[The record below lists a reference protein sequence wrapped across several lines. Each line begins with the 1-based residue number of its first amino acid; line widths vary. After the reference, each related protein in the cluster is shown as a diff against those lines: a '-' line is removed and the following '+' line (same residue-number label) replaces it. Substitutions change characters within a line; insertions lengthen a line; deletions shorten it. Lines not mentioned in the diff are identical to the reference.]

1 MNIWVFNKPPQD
13 IIAFIHDS
21 LKSGISR
28 FGWGW
33 FDSADLHAL
42 KTRAWQEYNKD
53 EKEAWHRTNFLL
65 GIEPGD
71 WIVHVNM
78 PQWGTLTPRK
88 STVLI
93 RLEKILHMVISATL
107 SELAPQA
114 LSHST
119 GTTGAFCQT
128 LAAD

>member
-71 WIVHVNM
+71 WIVHVN
-78 PQWGTLTPRK
+78 
-88 STVLI
+88 V
-93 RLEKILHMVISATL
+93 
-107 SELAPQA
+107 
-114 LSHST
+114 
-119 GTTGAFCQT
+119 
-128 LAAD
+128 